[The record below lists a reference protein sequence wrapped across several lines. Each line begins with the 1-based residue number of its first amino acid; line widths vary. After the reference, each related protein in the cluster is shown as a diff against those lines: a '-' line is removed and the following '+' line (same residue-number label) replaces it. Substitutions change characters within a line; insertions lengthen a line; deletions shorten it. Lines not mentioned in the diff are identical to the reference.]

1 MALQDL
7 LTLVINLDRS
17 PHRWDVMASRLGDLG
32 LTFERVQAVD
42 GQELGAPPWDGI
54 DHRGYELYHGK
65 RLHPNEA
72 GCYLS
77 HVKAIRRLMDSGSEF
92 AMVLEDDATFT
103 PDTLAVLE
111 ALMAERAHWDVAK
124 LNGRHS
130 GTPVPQRRL
139 TGDYRL
145 VAFLTRNTG
154 AGAYVINRHA
164 GARYLKHLLPM
175 VVPYDHSFDRAWRFG
190 LRFRG
195 VLPYPV
201 HSQTGGGSTIRRQ
214 GDGAYAY
221 KKPWW
226 RKGPTLAYRTQ
237 NETRRLAHYI
247 LRGLMIPRA

>member
-1 MALQDL
+1 LSLQDL
-7 LTLVINLDRS
+7 LTLVINLDRT
-17 PHRWDVMASRLGDLG
+17 PHRMDVMASRLGDLG
-32 LTFERVQAVD
+32 LPFERVSAVD
-42 GQELGAPPWDGI
+42 GQELGVPPWDGI
-54 DHRGYELYHGK
+54 DHRGYELCHGK
-65 RLHPNEA
+65 RLRPNEA

-77 HVKAIRRLMDSGSEF
+77 HVKAICQFIDSGSEF
-92 AMVLEDDATFT
+92 AMVLEDDAAFKPGTQ
-103 PDTLAVLE
+103 AVLE

-145 VAFLTRNTG
+145 VAFLTRNVG
-154 AGAYVINRHA
+154 SGAYVINRHA

-190 LRFRG
+190 FKFRG

-201 HSQTGGGSTIRRQ
+201 HLQSVEGSTISRQ
-214 GDGAYAY
+214 DDGTY

-226 RKGPTLAYRTQ
+226 RRGSVLAYRTQ

-247 LRGLMIPRA
+247 LRGLVIPRA